1 MTAVRFSP
9 SEGAPNSLVSKPA
22 DNSVR
27 QVCHLLSSASIYE
40 SRGAALQQLGGYM
53 RGVSGGCFGL
63 DREIF
68 SQSSASF
75 RLAAVHLFHSTS
87 PRGLEARCFFWCDA
101 WLPHQDVCTR
111 MRTTTY
117 EKKNFGKADID
128 K

>member
-63 DREIF
+63 DQE
-68 SQSSASF
+68 
-75 RLAAVHLFHSTS
+75 
-87 PRGLEARCFFWCDA
+87 
-101 WLPHQDVCTR
+101 
-111 MRTTTY
+111 
-117 EKKNFGKADID
+117 KNFSIFGIISTRCSAPFPFHFAARS
-128 K
+128 